1 MINWPFFFHY
11 QLMNV
16 AILSWGPGMGE
27 TTMEWYR
34 TKMCPI
40 LLHVFG
46 VSKLF
51 DVNLL
56 GYIMTIERFKCK

>member
-1 MINWPFFFHY
+1 
-11 QLMNV
+11 MNV